1 MAESRARTL
10 ANLANTNALSV
21 DFENEWIYMVDSE
34 VCMWKIHLISWKSD
48 KE

>member
-21 DFENEWIYMVDSE
+21 DSSNHSTLVL
-34 VCMWKIHLISWKSD
+34 VVPHLTLI
-48 KE
+48 